1 MATLPRLKS
10 HSRPDEHAETAAS
23 VPLAR
28 ASRPDAPPNIAD
40 LVDLDAE
47 RALLSDLI
55 AADDPDPTHP
65 LFTRYQRYLE
75 RVDALKRERGLYAL
89 RQEADPA
96 VPLAEAS
103 KLPRM
108 GQLSSDGGDRMRLH
122 TREAMRLFLGRS
134 VKPGEAGYS
143 MAGGKRVAAALRALW
158 SLSANDNPYADW
170 ALIEA
175 TDRVVDLRQKIE
187 AEQGAIM
194 ATLEAMKAKGLDY
207 AILQSR
213 EPAEL
218 TLGFASPYGY
228 MVALLLVEFDFLVRV
243 VKSAVLRDLI
253 GSISGR
259 EEIRRFKHQCLSVF
273 HFAVRWQI
281 VLTRPELVTLS
292 RIDFLP
298 NARDEAKCRVQDV
311 RTSLGMVP
319 REILVGEKQPRHS
332 KRRLPQLSAAD
343 LQLLNDVPL
352 AETGDASLPLLD

>member
-1 MATLPRLKS
+1 MKS
-10 HSRPDEHAETAAS
+10 HSRRDEHDETAAPAH
-23 VPLAR
+23 VTR
-28 ASRPDAPPNIAD
+28 ESRLDALPNIA
-40 LVDLDAE
+40 DLDAE
-47 RALLSDLI
+47 RALLADLI
-55 AADDPDPTHP
+55 AVDDPDPTHP

-75 RVDALKRERGLYAL
+75 RVETLERERGLYAL
-89 RQEADPA
+89 RQEADSA
-96 VPLAEAS
+96 VPFAEAS

-122 TREAMRLFLGRS
+122 TRDAMRLFLGRS
-134 VKPGEAGYS
+134 VKPGEAGHP

-175 TDRVVDLRQKIE
+175 TERVAELRGKIE
-187 AEQGAIM
+187 TEQGEILAQ
-194 ATLEAMKAKGLDY
+194 LEAMKAKGLDY

-253 GSISGR
+253 GSIAGR

-281 VLTRPELVTLS
+281 VLTRPELVRLS
-292 RIDFLP
+292 RTDFLP
-298 NARDEAKCRVQDV
+298 NASDEAKCRVQGV

-319 REILVGEKQPRHS
+319 PEILVGEKQPRHS

-343 LQLLNDVPL
+343 LQLLNNVPL
-352 AETGDASLPLLD
+352 AETGDASLPLVD